1 MGWKMA
7 ELNDS
12 AGSPF
17 ANVYFVYADSDQHDI
32 MEANVVPQV
41 INIAT
46 HYDPITNAW
55 VGEYIGGPKKG
66 ESW

>member
-17 ANVYFVYADSDQHDI
+17 ANVYFVHVDSDQQNALYKTI
-32 MEANVVPQV
+32 SAE
-41 INIAT
+41 
-46 HYDPITNAW
+46 YDPITNAW

>member
-1 MGWKMA
+1 MA

-17 ANVYFVYADSDQHDI
+17 ANVYFVQVDSDQQDALVKI
-32 MEANVVPQV
+32 ISAQ
-41 INIAT
+41 
-46 HYDPITNAW
+46 YDPITNAW
-55 VGEYIGGPKKG
+55 VGEYIDGPKKG

>member
-1 MGWKMA
+1 MA

-17 ANVYFVYADSDQHDI
+17 ANVYFVQVDSDQQDALVKI
-32 MEANVVPQV
+32 ISAE
-41 INIAT
+41 
-46 HYDPITNAW
+46 YDPITNAW

>member
-1 MGWKMA
+1 MA

-17 ANVYFVYADSDQHDI
+17 ANVFYVHQDSAQLDIFQSKTADNH
-32 MEANVVPQV
+32 
-41 INIAT
+41 
-46 HYDPITNAW
+46 PILDAW
-55 VGEYIGGPKKG
+55 VGEYRDGVKKG

>member
-17 ANVYFVYADSDQHDI
+17 ANVYFVQVDSDQQDALVKI
-32 MEANVVPQV
+32 ISAE
-41 INIAT
+41 
-46 HYDPITNAW
+46 YDPITNAW

>member
-1 MGWKMA
+1 MA

-17 ANVYFVYADSDQHDI
+17 ANVYFVCVDSDQQN
-32 MEANVVPQV
+32 ALVK
-41 INIAT
+41 NIIA
-46 HYDPITNAW
+46 HYNPITNAW
-55 VGEYIGGPKKG
+55 VGEYVGGPKKG